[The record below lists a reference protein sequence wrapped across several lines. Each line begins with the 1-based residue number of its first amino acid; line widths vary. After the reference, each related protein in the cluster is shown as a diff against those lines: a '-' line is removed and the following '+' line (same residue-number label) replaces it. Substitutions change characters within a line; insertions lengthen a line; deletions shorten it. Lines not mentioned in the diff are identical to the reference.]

1 MKQLQFNGEN
11 NVKLLESEKVI
22 MQYDKMNNVGK
33 ESVEEGVEG
42 IMVLTNIRVL
52 WFSIATNNF
61 NVSIPY
67 INIEEIKMKDSK

>member
-1 MKQLQFNGEN
+1 
-11 NVKLLESEKVI
+11 

>member
-22 MQYDKMNNVGK
+22 IQYDKMNNVGK